1 MSTKHSLRSAVRLA
15 LRSSQGKF
23 ATGPVTTV
31 ARCAILTGAAAAAVT
46 ALPSVYAQA
55 QDNPVEELVITGTR
69 IRQPGVVSSSPIY
82 SIGAEEIERQQEP
95 ELEKI
100 LRLLPVT
107 APSDGQNVNN
117 GTQGA
122 ATIDLRGMGSQ

>member
-1 MSTKHSLRSAVRLA
+1 MSSNLSLRSAVRLA
-15 LRSSQGKF
+15 L
-23 ATGPVTTV
+23 ATGYAKPKSSSIRR
-31 ARCAILTGAAAAAVT
+31 AAQCALLTGAAAAAVWS
-46 ALPSVYAQA
+46 PVYAQDTA
-55 QDNPVEELVITGTR
+55 EEELVITGTR

-82 SIGAEEIERQQEP
+82 SIGADEIQRQQEP

-100 LRLLPVT
+100 LRLLPIT

-122 ATIDLRGMGSQ
+122 ATINLRGLGSKR